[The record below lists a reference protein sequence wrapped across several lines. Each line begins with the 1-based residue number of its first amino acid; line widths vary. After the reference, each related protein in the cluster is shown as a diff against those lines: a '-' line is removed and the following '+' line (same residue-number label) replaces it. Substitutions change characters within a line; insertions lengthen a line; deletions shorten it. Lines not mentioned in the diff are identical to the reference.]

1 MPNNEHTLPP
11 NNPYL
16 IQDSLYP
23 MAHFNSA
30 QTDVTQLSA
39 WQGDRAVQHLV
50 IRRNNQTFNM
60 KARSCNGDGE

>member
-1 MPNNEHTLPP
+1 MPNNKHTLPP

-30 QTDVTQLSA
+30 QTDVTQPPG
-39 WQGDRAVQHLV
+39 WMGDRAVQHLV
-50 IRRNNQTFNM
+50 IRRNNH
-60 KARSCNGDGE
+60 E